1 MKFATQ
7 NKKKGVLLR
16 GHKRRN
22 VFLFC
27 FVRYAN
33 QLSHNITELVFV
45 FYFHSVLKLQQGV
58 LHNCNKTGLP
68 DFFFV
73 FFFPFD
79 QFTSRISS
87 RSKKKIFL
95 QFLDVIPVIHRL
107 LPHN

>member
-1 MKFATQ
+1 MYFFF
-7 NKKKGVLLR
+7 
-16 GHKRRN
+16 
-22 VFLFC
+22 FL

-68 DFFFV
+68 DFLFV
-73 FFFPFD
+73 F

-87 RSKKKIFL
+87 RPKYFYN
-95 QFLDVIPVIHRL
+95 LDVIPVSIVSYL
-107 LPHN
+107 TISKVTCMF